1 MKSKQRSPADVLG
14 IVLGVVSIALVAASL
29 VYLLGSHP
37 LRRLRGPWWP
47 RIERGWNERGWNGA
61 WESEEGTEEVSQP
74 VQRLDVNNVSGEV
87 QVEGWDK
94 DTVEVH
100 YVKQARGSE
109 ALRDFRIDILVDGGT
124 LRVRPVYAQPAGLR
138 FGPVSFDIK
147 VPSTLKEIKVHNVS
161 GRIGVANLSTDVSQ
175 ELETVSGAI
184 QSERSGDLRIKSTS
198 GAIDFSFT
206 GANLYARSVSGRIE
220 GKIRGLQQGG
230 SVEVET
236 VSGSLDLAAF
246 RGLDAQLR
254 LQSVSGSISCSF
266 PVQISEQKRTRLEG
280 RIGAG
285 SVPFSAKTVSGSINL
300 SPLE

>member
-1 MKSKQRSPADVLG
+1 MKSKRSPADILG

-29 VYLLGSHP
+29 VYLLGSRP
-37 LRRLRGPWWP
+37 LRHLRGPWWP
-47 RIERGWNERGWNGA
+47 RTERGWSGA
-61 WESEEGTEEVSQP
+61 WQSEEGTEEVTQS
-74 VQRLDVNNVSGEV
+74 VQRLDVNNISGEV

-254 LQSVSGSISCSF
+254 LQSVSGSISCGF

-285 SVPFSAKTVSGSINL
+285 TVPFSAKTVSGSITL